1 MFSLLKKSAQEALL
15 QIFNQWISVLE
26 TGVNCLT
33 LQRFS
38 TLFRGS
44 RVGGCSQLEKA
55 LRMMQKWPLILPRHP
70 LSVFSWQSLLYLF
83 ILKSFLYYALDCSG
97 SSVLSA
103 GFFYFQQVGATLC
116 CRGWASHCCGFSC
129 CRAWAL
135 KCAGFVVVAH
145 WLSCF
150 EAYGTMD

>member
-1 MFSLLKKSAQEALL
+1 
-15 QIFNQWISVLE
+15 
-26 TGVNCLT
+26 
-33 LQRFS
+33 
-38 TLFRGS
+38 
-44 RVGGCSQLEKA
+44 
-55 LRMMQKWPLILPRHP
+55 MMQKWPLILPRHP

-150 EAYGTMD
+150 EAYGTMDWTSVPWIDRRILNYGTTREVPVVILNTFMCLAVERTLDEKSDDLTFLLGLQY